1 MLLIGSTDI
10 TDIALDVK
18 YKSAWNN
25 GAGQFTFSYP
35 TAKAGMFAN
44 GSAVIFTYGGANIF
58 YGFLFTTKQDR
69 KKYSCTCYDQ
79 LRYFKASNSIMRPI
93 CTLTEFLNIVAS
105 SVGER
110 IRIGQVDNTVVK
122 LSKYLFDNKTH
133 LDMLYQS
140 IKDNLTANGY
150 WYALRDDFGALDLRD
165 IVDLRLPL
173 ILGDGSLGTDFDYE
187 KSIDDDTYNYIKV
200 AKDDKEKGVRNVYLA
215 QDPNTMKTW
224 GKLMLYDKVSADLNE
239 SQLAARANQL
249 LQLKN
254 RETQTLKMDCI
265 GDARVMGGSGIRVKI
280 AEAGLDLWAVVDS
293 VTHNFGHT
301 KHTMSLELKF
311 VW

>member
-1 MLLIGSTDI
+1 MLLIGSTDV

-35 TAKAGMFAN
+35 TEKAGMFAN
-44 GSAVIFTYGGANIF
+44 GSTVIFTYGGANIF
-58 YGFLFTTKQDR
+58 YGFLFATKQDR

-79 LRYFKASNSIMRPI
+79 LRYFKASNSILRPI
-93 CTLTEFLNIVAS
+93 CTLTEFLSIVAS
-105 SVGER
+105 SVNER
-110 IRIGQVDNTVVK
+110 VRLGQVDNTVVK

-133 LDMLYQS
+133 LDMMYQS
-140 IKDNLTANGY
+140 IQDNLTANGY
-150 WYALRDDFGALDLRD
+150 WYTLRDNFGALDLRD

-173 ILGDGSLGTDFDYE
+173 IIGDSSLGTDFDYE

-200 AKDDKEKGVRNVYLA
+200 AKDDQDKGVRNVYLA
-215 QDPNTMKTW
+215 QDSSTIKTW

-265 GDARVMGGSGIRVKI
+265 GDVRVMGGSGIRVKI
-280 AEAGLDLWAVVDS
+280 EEAGLDLWAVVDS
-293 VTHNFGHT
+293 VTHSFGHT

>member
-10 TDIALDVK
+10 NDIALDVK

-25 GAGQFTFSYP
+25 GAGQLTFSYP
-35 TAKAGMFAN
+35 SSKAGMFAN
-44 GSAVIFTYGGANIF
+44 GSTVIFTYDGANIF
-58 YGFLFTTKQDR
+58 YGFLFATKQDR

-79 LRYFKASNSIMRPI
+79 LRYFKASNDLIRPV
-93 CTLTEFLNIVAS
+93 CTLAEFLSIVAV

-110 IRIGQVDNTVVK
+110 VRLGQVDNTAVK
-122 LSKYLFDNKTH
+122 LPKYHFPNRTH

-140 IKDNLTANGY
+140 IKDNLSLNGY
-150 WYALRDDFGALDLRD
+150 WYALRDNFGALDLRD

-173 ILGDGSLGTDFDYE
+173 IIGDSSLGTDFDYE

-200 AKDDKEKGVRNVYLA
+200 AKDDQDKGVRNVYLA
-215 QDPNTMKTW
+215 QDSSTIKTW
-224 GKLMLYDKVSADLNE
+224 GKLMYYDKVSADLNE

-254 RETQTLKMDCI
+254 RATQTLKMDCM
-265 GDARVMGGSGIRVKI
+265 GDVRVMGGSGIRVKI
-280 AEAGLDLWAVVDS
+280 VEAGLDLWAVVDS

>member
-1 MLLIGSTDI
+1 MILIGSTDI
-10 TDIALDVK
+10 TDIAFNVK
-18 YKSAWNN
+18 FKSVWNN
-25 GAGQFTFSYP
+25 GAGQLTFDYP
-35 TAKAGMFAN
+35 TNKAGMFLN
-44 GSAVIFTYGGANIF
+44 GSTVVFTYNGTNIF
-58 YGFLFTTKQDR
+58 YGFLFTTKQDP
-69 KKYSCTCYDQ
+69 KKFSCVCYDQ
-79 LRYFKASNSIMRPI
+79 LRYFKASNDLIRPI
-93 CTLTEFLNIVAS
+93 CTLTEFLNTVAA

-110 IRIGQVDNTVVK
+110 VRLGQVDNTVAK
-122 LSKYLFDNKTH
+122 LPKYRFPNRTH

-140 IKDNLTANGY
+140 IKDSLTANGY
-150 WYALRDDFGALDLRD
+150 WYALRDNFGALDLRD

-200 AKDDKEKGVRNVYLA
+200 AKDDKDKGVRNTYVA
-215 QDPNTMKTW
+215 QDSNTMKTW

-265 GDARVMGGSGIRVKI
+265 GDVRVMAGNGIRVVI
-280 AEAGLDLWAVVDS
+280 SEAGLDLWAVVDS
-293 VTHNFGHT
+293 VTHDFGHT

>member
-10 TDIALDVK
+10 NDIALDVK

-25 GAGQFTFSYP
+25 GAGQLTFSYP
-35 TAKAGMFAN
+35 SSKAGMFAN
-44 GSAVIFTYGGANIF
+44 GSTVIFTYGSTNIF

-93 CTLTEFLNIVAS
+93 CTLTEFLNIVAV

-110 IRIGQVDNTVVK
+110 VSMGQIDDTAVK
-122 LSKYLFDNKTH
+122 LGKYLFDNKTH

-140 IKDNLTANGY
+140 IKDNLSLNGY
-150 WYALRDDFGALDLRD
+150 WYALRDNFGALDLRD

-173 ILGDGSLGTDFDYE
+173 IIGDSSLGTDFDYE

-200 AKDDKEKGVRNVYLA
+200 AKDDQDKGVRNVYLA
-215 QDPNTMKTW
+215 QDSSTIKTW
-224 GKLMLYDKVSADLNE
+224 GKLMYYDKVSADLNE

-254 RETQTLKMDCI
+254 RETQTLKMDCM
-265 GDARVMGGSGIRVKI
+265 GDTRVMGGSGIRVKI
-280 AEAGLDLWAVVDS
+280 AEVGLDLWAVVDS